1 MGNCRRLNFGI
12 DYGLFDNRLTG
23 SFEYY
28 IKNTKDMLFQ
38 KAYPS
43 YSGYPGDAKIW
54 TNVGS
59 MRTKGFE
66 MTINYNV
73 VGEILPLE
81 LL

>member
-1 MGNCRRLNFGI
+1 
-12 DYGLFDNRLTG
+12 
-23 SFEYY
+23 
-28 IKNTKDMLFQ
+28 MLFQ

-66 MTINYNV
+66 MAISYNDRWGRFYLWNYFKLDYFQRQYDRV
-73 VGEILPLE
+73 DRR
-81 LL
+81 